1 MQVLARLVHA
11 EPGTRVVEVTA
22 QHEGQTLGSAL
33 GEGATAEAAEERALQ
48 RLRQRLGLRPEPGLD
63 QGQAGG
69 ADGTAPGSARPVQ
82 KPAAPAAA
90 PPRQAAGPAAQAP
103 AQSPA
108 AGEPAAPAS
117 APETKSQEMR
127 APEETAPAEE
137 PPPDPEDWSGEL
149 AQIDLQLQ
157 RIGWQRDQGAIY
169 LGRAFGHP
177 SRARITTYRDLMAY
191 LEVLQGLASGSDPAQ
206 APVPL
211 RRPELLGQCDQL
223 LARLGWDAARGRRF
237 LERHFGLASRQQLSD
252 SQLLQFNMLLEEALL
267 EPAAPEPPSAGAGG

>member
-48 RLRQRLGLRPEPGLD
+48 RLRQRLGLEGD
-63 QGQAGG
+63 QGQAG
-69 ADGTAPGSARPVQ
+69 AATRTVPRPAEPGPPPQPA
-82 KPAAPAAA
+82 PAAPQPAATPQPPAATPPPAKPVASPMAAA
-90 PPRQAAGPAAQAP
+90 
-103 AQSPA
+103 
-108 AGEPAAPAS
+108 
-117 APETKSQEMR
+117 
-127 APEETAPAEE
+127 APAEE

-149 AQIDLQLQ
+149 AQIDLQLK
-157 RIGWQRDQGAIY
+157 RIGWQREQEAIY

-177 SRARITTYRDLMAY
+177 SRTRITTYRDLVAY
-191 LEVLQGLASGSDPAQ
+191 LEVLQGLVSGSDPAQ

-237 LERHFGLASRQQLSD
+237 LERHFGLSSRQQLSD
-252 SQLLQFNMLLEEALL
+252 SQLLQFNMLLEEALMDS
-267 EPAAPEPPSAGAGG
+267 AAREPPSAGAEG